1 MCCRSRKA
9 RRHTSYYESDSH
21 GDPLELPYW
30 EEAKPDWYALAAN
43 RQLAAAELDDGDA
56 LRGRWRNHQAAA
68 AQSAFASEVTRQQGS
83 LNNDDRPVAEGAV
96 DSPRAFLRH
105 ATTGCSLS
113 LALEQITLSD
123 WVREVY
129 ARYNPAKASRVGELL
144 EKYQGREEELIEHI
158 VAKYRLGPCAPRHHQ
173 GCAQSLDEAVAHM
186 CGACSAEPL
195 PRL

>member
-129 ARYNPAKASRVGELL
+129 ARYNPAKAQRVDALL
-144 EKYQGREEELIEHI
+144 EEYKGREAELVDTISQ
-158 VAKYRLGPCAPRHHQ
+158 KYRLGDHGAP
-173 GCAQSLDEAVAHM
+173 GGDCCMAS
-186 CGACSAEPL
+186 CSE
-195 PRL
+195 